1 MIGNPLT
8 LIRRIRMKRVTIIGL
23 VVGLMTIF
31 LAVTISYAAPPA
43 PKQPLVQQ
51 APVKPIIPKPRTDLK
66 VDAIHSHRCKCD
78 LSDVDAFY
86 MGNIMVNVS
95 NNYMQSGGVSTTAT
109 LTVTYHDLSSGG
121 PVTVT
126 KNIPTLNPYPTNPW
140 ALQNFV
146 VVDHPVL
153 VKRSGGI
160 RAEIQPT
167 GIVVDSNPANN
178 IMIVR
183 DCSVVVY

>member
-1 MIGNPLT
+1 
-8 LIRRIRMKRVTIIGL
+8 MKRVTIIGL
-23 VVGLMTIF
+23 IVSLMTIF
-31 LAVTISYAAPPA
+31 LAVTISYGAPPVVQ
-43 PKQPLVQQ
+43 KPLVQQ
-51 APVKPIIPKPRTDLK
+51 APKVPRQVLQKPSTDLK
-66 VDAIHSHRCKCD
+66 VDAVHAYRCKCD
-78 LSDVDAFY
+78 LGDVDAFY

-95 NNYMQSGGVSTTAT
+95 NNYMQSGGVSTAAT
-109 LTVTYHDLSSGG
+109 ITVTYHDLSAGH

-140 ALQNFV
+140 ALQGFV

-167 GIVVDSNPANN
+167 GIAGDSNPANN

-183 DCSVVVY
+183 DCSIIVY